1 MFSYSVT
8 GREEQE
14 GRISKDKFRFSNR
27 SLKRWGNLLEDE
39 GSVGFFRFRHGHATE
54 DGNGKP
60 AWSLQKPSRK
70 ISSPEELTS
79 LIYSVSLLL
88 ARESTFLVPIH
99 HVCWLNLLGYCH

>member
-1 MFSYSVT
+1 QRQIQVLKQKLEEVGQLAR
-8 GREEQE
+8 GR
-14 GRISKDKFRFSNR
+14 G
-27 SLKRWGNLLEDE
+27 LG
-39 GSVGFFRFRHGHATE
+39 GFFRFRHGHATE

-88 ARESTFLVPIH
+88 ARESSFLVPIH
-99 HVCWLNLLGYCH
+99 YVYWLNLLGYCH